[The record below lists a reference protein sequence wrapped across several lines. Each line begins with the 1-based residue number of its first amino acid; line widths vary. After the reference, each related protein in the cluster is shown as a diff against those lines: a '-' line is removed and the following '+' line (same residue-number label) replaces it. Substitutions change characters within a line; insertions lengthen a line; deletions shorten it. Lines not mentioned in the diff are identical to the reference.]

1 MELAFYAM
9 SSTRDSKKNRPIP
22 VIRGVV
28 GRNVE
33 ILRDRVYKE
42 EPTVTGRNNKL
53 AKAIGTKLA
62 QIQRIIAGKIGTS
75 IDTIEWLAE
84 ALGVRPQDLLTP
96 YFANSKEAA
105 PPSSVPTGAQDE
117 APLQRNKR

>member
-1 MELAFYAM
+1 MDSLMKANPRPSLGSAQPESGSAMELAFYAM

-84 ALGVRPQDLLTP
+84 ALGV
-96 YFANSKEAA
+96 
-105 PPSSVPTGAQDE
+105 
-117 APLQRNKR
+117 